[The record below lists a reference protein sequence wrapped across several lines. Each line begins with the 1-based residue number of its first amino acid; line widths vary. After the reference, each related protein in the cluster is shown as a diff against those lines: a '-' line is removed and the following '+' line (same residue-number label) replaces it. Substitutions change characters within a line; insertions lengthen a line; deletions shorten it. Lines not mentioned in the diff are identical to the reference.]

1 MKTVTKIL
9 LGVGGTLFAVDGI
22 IKIISPSFTFMGMNM
37 PCGISM
43 VLVGL
48 GVVGLVFQKQ

>member
-9 LGVGGTLFAVDGI
+9 LGVGGTLFAIDGI
-22 IKIISPSFTFMGMNM
+22 IKIISPNFTFMGMNM

-43 VLVGL
+43 ILVGL
-48 GVVGLVFQKQ
+48 GIVGLVLQKQ

>member
-1 MKTVTKIL
+1 MKAVTKIL